1 MPKFEIGDLVRVK
14 AKCWQYRHHEG
25 EIGTVV
31 DIKPNPVA
39 PYLVDFNGKKELFA
53 EDEMEKI

>member
-1 MPKFEIGDLVRVK
+1 MTKFQIGDLVRVSPK
-14 AKCWQYRHHEG
+14 FWQYRHHET

-39 PYLVDFNGKKELFA
+39 PYLVDFNGKNELFA
-53 EDEMEKI
+53 EDELEKI